1 MKLEFKFNEELK
13 CNELIVER
21 WCSYGNYKKLSI
33 FGNFDKVDILEETR
47 EFIDCLNSINN
58 RLIFPCVS
66 STSPWNYSIDLIKK
80 EVCIN
85 WEVVKDKG
93 VIERRAVRR
102 RQFGLVVPEPKFLD
116 RALIKFDSITGI
128 RIREASEIIDI
139 DYVNNTI
146 SSKRLSPKM
155 IKEEKVISHY
165 NDVIDDIISKINHNY
180 NKLLENNYIQE
191 EFSID
196 LFEKSLRLE
205 KDPVHN
211 CIIYFD
217 ISDDI
222 KHLKYAQQKLSKDS
236 WKHILDYIEKSY
248 KNLLIKNNYVL

>member
-1 MKLEFKFNEELK
+1 MKIKFKFNEKLK
-13 CNELIVER
+13 CSELIIER
-21 WCSYGNYKKLSI
+21 WCNYGNYKKLSI

-58 RLIFPCVS
+58 RLVFPGVS

-93 VIERRAVRR
+93 LVERRAARR
-102 RQFGLVVPEPKFLD
+102 RQLGLIVPEPKFLD

-155 IKEEKVISHY
+155 IKEEKDISY
-165 NDVIDDIISKINHNY
+165 CKDIIDNIISKIDHNY
-180 NKLLENNYIQE
+180 KKLLENNYIQE
-191 EFSID
+191 EFPID
-196 LFEKSLRLE
+196 LFEKLLRLE

-217 ISDDI
+217 ISSEI
-222 KHLKYAQQKLSKDS
+222 GILNQFRQKLHKDS
-236 WKHILDYIEKSY
+236 LNNVLDYLKESY
-248 KNLLIKNNYVL
+248 KNLLTKNSY